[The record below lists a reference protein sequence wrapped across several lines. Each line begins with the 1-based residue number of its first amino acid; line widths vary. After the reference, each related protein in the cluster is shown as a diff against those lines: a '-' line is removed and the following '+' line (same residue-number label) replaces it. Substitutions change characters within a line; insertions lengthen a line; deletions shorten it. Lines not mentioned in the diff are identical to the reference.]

1 MTALWAC
8 DFREAGS
15 AAGALTGL
23 GGGNGGLP
31 ETHLAL
37 QQGEGNVPLRQRM
50 FYIGPLGFRVRIDR
64 AVTGNGRLQSWVQL
78 HRLRDGLRRVLGR
91 RILPHL
97 QILAKISSREKLL
110 S

>member
-23 GGGNGGLP
+23 GAAMGLP

-50 FYIGPLGFRVRIDR
+50 FHIGPLGFRVRIDR

-91 RILPHL
+91 RILPTSNSR
-97 QILAKISSREKLL
+97 KISSRKKLL